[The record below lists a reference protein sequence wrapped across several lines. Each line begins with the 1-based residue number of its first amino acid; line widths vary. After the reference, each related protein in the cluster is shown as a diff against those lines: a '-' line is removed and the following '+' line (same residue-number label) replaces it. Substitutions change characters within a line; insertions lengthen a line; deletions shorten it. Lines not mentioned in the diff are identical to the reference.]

1 MSHNLYFEDLH
12 IGHKIRTDSYIV
24 SAEEII
30 SFATQY
36 DPQPMHM
43 DAEAAK
49 HSIFGELVASGWH
62 TLAITMRL
70 MVLAKPL
77 GDIPLVGLGGDEVR
91 FLRPLRP
98 NDVVHV
104 EAEISDKRPASK
116 PDRGHVEVSLKTFAN
131 DQIILTEKWRTL
143 VPMRPQQ

>member
-1 MSHNLYFEDLH
+1 MSHNLYFEDLN
-12 IGHKIRTDSYIV
+12 IGHHIRTGSYTV

-98 NDVVHV
+98 NDV
-104 EAEISDKRPASK
+104 
-116 PDRGHVEVSLKTFAN
+116 
-131 DQIILTEKWRTL
+131 
-143 VPMRPQQ
+143 

>member
-1 MSHNLYFEDLH
+1 MSQNVYFEDLNL
-12 IGHKIRTDSYIV
+12 GHKIVTGSYTV
-24 SAEEII
+24 SREEIVT
-30 SFATQY
+30 FATQY

-43 DAEAAK
+43 DEEAAK
-49 HSIFGELVASGWH
+49 HSVFGELVASGWH
-62 TLAITMRL
+62 TLALTMRL

-104 EAEISDKRPASK
+104 EAEITDKKPSSK
-116 PDRGHVEVSLKTFAN
+116 PGRGHVEVSLKTFAN
-131 DQIILTEKWRTL
+131 GQLILTEKWRTL
-143 VPMRPQQ
+143 VPARPAA

>member
-1 MSHNLYFEDLH
+1 MHKNLYFDDLT
-12 IGHKIRTDSYIV
+12 IGHKIRTDSYTV
-24 SAEEII
+24 TAEEII
-30 SFATQY
+30 TFAKQY
-36 DPQPMHM
+36 DPQPMHT

-77 GDIPLVGLGGDEVR
+77 GDLPLIGLGGDEVR

-104 EAEISDKRPASK
+104 EAEISDKKPSSK
-116 PDRGHVEVSLKTFAN
+116 PGRGHVEVSLKTFAN
-131 DQIILTEKWRTL
+131 NELILTEKWRTI
-143 VPMRPQQ
+143 VPMEPS

>member
-1 MSHNLYFEDLH
+1 MTQNLYFEDLNL
-12 IGHKIRTDSYIV
+12 GHQIRTGSYTV

-104 EAEISDKRPASK
+104 EAEITDKRPASK
-116 PDRGHVEVSLKTFAN
+116 PGRGHVEVSLKTFAN
-131 DQIILTEKWRTL
+131 DQLILTEKWRTL